1 MLVGSGVHDS
11 VSCFFSSKRLK
22 MIVLRDIN
30 QYFLNRVYH
39 STQAIIKP
47 QAKTNEAAQKEIEEA
62 MSRQAQ
68 TILSQGLEGKFC
80 LQQSYYLM

>member
-1 MLVGSGVHDS
+1 
-11 VSCFFSSKRLK
+11 
-22 MIVLRDIN
+22 MIVLPGTN
-30 QYFLNRVYH
+30 PSFLNRVYH

-68 TILSQGLEGKFC
+68 TILSQGLEGEFHR
-80 LQQSYYLM
+80 LELHHLV